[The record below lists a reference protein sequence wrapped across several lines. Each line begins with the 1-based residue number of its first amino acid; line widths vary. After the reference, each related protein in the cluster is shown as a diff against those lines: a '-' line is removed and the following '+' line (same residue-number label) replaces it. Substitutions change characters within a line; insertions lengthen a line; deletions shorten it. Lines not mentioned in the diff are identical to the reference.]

1 MASDQRE
8 PQKVESMDQYDGI
21 LDRAVEAIS
30 GVEKRIRGER
40 LSASE
45 LTGGLVDQPHERS
58 QMLIA
63 NSQRYHQVGVVEELL
78 ASTVSRWSDDPRAAE
93 EIARLALEVLEHAD
107 PEVYGEALLNDLRA
121 QAWAYIANTR
131 RIRGDV
137 NSVAGLFALAESHL
151 LQGTGDAF
159 EQARLLDLRASF
171 ARDRRQWQEAAN
183 LLDEVTAIYRAVDDT
198 HMVGRTLVSRSTMI
212 HESNSDPAESIEL
225 LQQAAELIEPHRDQH
240 LYFGLKLNLAV
251 QLAVADQPEDAY
263 ALLPEVRRLAEELG
277 HRVTMMRRYW
287 AEGLVMQA
295 LGRADEAREGF
306 EIARNGF
313 LEEKLPLQAALV
325 SLDLAAHCLEQGD
338 FDEARALAQDTIG
351 VFGSVD
357 IPTEV
362 LTALALVRQATEKSI
377 AVSIVRDTMNRLRQ
391 GRTSVDDT
399 LYN

>member
-8 PQKVESMDQYDGI
+8 PQKAESMDHYDGI

-30 GVEKRIRGER
+30 GVEQRIRGER

-45 LTGGLVDQPHERS
+45 LTGGLVEQPRERS

-78 ASTVSRWSDDPRAAE
+78 ASTVARWSDDPRAAE
-93 EIARLALEVLEHAD
+93 EIASLALEVLEHTD

-137 NSVAGLFALAESHL
+137 NAVAGLFALAESHL

-171 ARDRRQWQEAAN
+171 ARDRRQWQDAAN
-183 LLDEVTAIYRAVDDT
+183 LLDEVTAIYRAVGD
-198 HMVGRTLVSRSTMI
+198 HHLVGRTLVSRSTMI
-212 HESNSDPAESIEL
+212 HESNGEPAESIALMRE
-225 LQQAAELIEPHRDQH
+225 AAKLIEPHRDLH
-240 LYFGLKLNLAV
+240 LHLGLYMNLAIY
-251 QLAVADQPEDAY
+251 LTEADQAEEAY
-263 ALLPEVRRLAEELG
+263 TLLPEMARLAEELG
-277 HRVTMMRRYW
+277 HRVPLLRSYW
-287 AEGLVMQA
+287 TAGLVYQA
-295 LGRADEAREGF
+295 LDRDEEAHAAFERARA
-306 EIARNGF
+306 GF
-313 LEEKLPLQAALV
+313 LDEQLPLQASLV
-325 SLDLAAHCLEQGD
+325 SLDLAAHCLEQGE
-338 FDEARALAQDTIG
+338 FDEARALARDTIG
-351 VFGSVD
+351 VFGSIDV
-357 IPTEV
+357 PAEV
-362 LTALALVRQATEKSI
+362 LTALALVREATEKEI
-377 AVSIVRDTMNRLRQ
+377 TVSIVRDTMSRLRQ